1 MAGVK
6 EQERTSKSTRWT
18 MVIREVSAETTRK
31 SQRNQKN
38 KSSNFCNNNNSS
50 SSSSNSNNTHKIA
63 LNRSV
68 LIASSFET
76 KAPDRD
82 KSALD
87 NHYLVRESIRHC
99 GGIKLSQLRWR
110 ISAKVA
116 AARCTLGPVSWH
128 TIAGA
133 LVAVVSWDS
142 RETVQ
147 FIPAI
152 ESDSIKRLD
161 CQRRHEP
168 ALWVVIQ
175 PPRSRSFLIS
185 LNDWIRS

>member
-1 MAGVK
+1 M
-6 EQERTSKSTRWT
+6 
-18 MVIREVSAETTRK
+18 
-31 SQRNQKN
+31 
-38 KSSNFCNNNNSS
+38 
-50 SSSSNSNNTHKIA
+50 
-63 LNRSV
+63 
-68 LIASSFET
+68 
-76 KAPDRD
+76 
-82 KSALD
+82 
-87 NHYLVRESIRHC
+87 
-99 GGIKLSQLRWR
+99 SQLRWR